1 MGWKEGKKMATDK
14 LVLQNMIFYGYHGVF
29 AAEKELGQRFE
40 VDAELYLDLRQAGI
54 NDDLEAT
61 VNYAEVYTIIK
72 ELVEEREYNLL
83 EGLAEEIADTLLTA
97 YSLQEIMVRVRKPQ
111 PPVGGVM
118 DYFGV
123 EIRRRAAK
131 INQF

>member
-1 MGWKEGKKMATDK
+1 MAADR
-14 LVLQNMIFYGYHGVF
+14 LILQNMIFYGYHGVF

-83 EGLAEEIADTLLTA
+83 EALAEQIADTLLAA
-97 YSLQEIMVRVRKPQ
+97 YPSRKLWSGSGNPSLPLVVSWIILGSKSG
-111 PPVGGVM
+111 VGP
-118 DYFGV
+118 
-123 EIRRRAAK
+123 R
-131 INQF
+131 N

>member
-1 MGWKEGKKMATDK
+1 MGTDK
-14 LVLQNMIFYGYHGVF
+14 LVLRNMIFYGYHGVF
-29 AAEKELGQRFE
+29 AAEKELGQRLE

-61 VNYAEVYTIIK
+61 VNYVEVYTLIK
-72 ELVEEREYNLL
+72 ELVEEREYNLM

-97 YSLQEIMVRVRKPQ
+97 YSLQEVTVRVRKPQ

-118 DYFGV
+118 DYFAV
-123 EIRRRAAK
+123 EIRRKAAK
-131 INQF
+131 GNQL